1 MRSAKSM
8 NRMSKQSA
16 GGKKSKSKS
25 KSKGKKSKSGKKS
38 RSGSKNKIPK
48 GKMASGQCM
57 CMKCRVP
64 VTPEGGSKKTYPNG
78 RCAMTGKCPSC
89 GTNVF
94 KFCKC

>member
-16 GGKKSKSKS
+16 GGK
-25 KSKGKKSKSGKKS
+25 SKGAKKSKSGKKS

-48 GKMASGQCM
+48 GKMSAGQCM

-64 VTPEGGSKKTYPNG
+64 VTPEGGEKKTYPNG

-89 GTNVF
+89 GTKVF